1 MKSFY
6 SLLCCALLANTAWSQ
21 TNLEVVSQEG
31 SQVQLTCSVQNYT
44 VTHDGIYTDVQFE
57 EGTPILKAGAPQ
69 VSQLTGA
76 LIVDD
81 TEEMMVTVTH
91 AVYEEFQDVYMRPSK
106 GNLLRT
112 IDPATVAYQEGL
124 VYEQNEFYPG
134 KLASLGNPYVQHQFR
149 GQGIHFYPVQ
159 YNPVTHVLRV
169 YSSIDVTVSS
179 TGQPGE
185 NPLPANVSERTQLP
199 MKEVYKA
206 HFLNYAENSAR
217 YEQVGELGNMLVI
230 THAQYIDE
238 LEPWIQWKKEKG
250 IAVEVVDVATINSVA
265 AIGDYVQNYYEA
277 NGLTYLMLVG
287 DEDQVPV
294 QLVNYPSGQ
303 GYCDACYGYTA
314 GNDSYADLFVGHF
327 LVHNQN
333 ELPALIQKTLEY
345 ERNPNTAVDWFSK
358 AMGIGSNEGDGIGD
372 DNEADW
378 QHQNGIKEDLL
389 SFTYNEV
396 WEKYDGGHTSSSPS
410 GGITA
415 DGSGSPTA
423 SSLTDVI
430 ESGCSLINYTGHGAH
445 TLIVTGSYTNTQ
457 INQLQNNGR
466 YPYFIVVGCC
476 TGDYDDDDDTGDTF
490 GEAWIKSPSLTNLT
504 GGVGGAFSSVY
515 QSWAPP
521 MEAQDEM
528 NKIIA
533 ETAGIETR
541 HTIGSIHYH
550 GCSSMSDA
558 YGADGDEMTDTWIL
572 MADPS
577 VQLRTAMPAALVVT
591 HPAGAVMGVTSM
603 TVQCATED
611 AMICATF
618 NGEILDA
625 QIINGGQATLNFAAV
640 VEPGDIL
647 ITATSFNTIPYQ
659 ALVPVTP
666 ADGPYVVGNAT
677 GINDATGNG
686 NGLAEYNEQIG
697 LNINAENIG
706 VEAATNVNAV
716 VTCSN
721 GAVVIDDNTH
731 NFGTLNAGASLEVS
745 NAFSFHL
752 NGYVADQTVVMFVVT
767 YTDGAGNTWSSNIPV
782 TIQAP
787 EFECVNNINIGEVG
801 AHNNNGRLDAGE
813 TVLVLIPITNS
824 GHAPT
829 AVNVYAELS
838 TNTPGVTISDSPDL
852 LGVIQAGQTDQAG
865 FILTLSPDVTTTVS
879 IELTLSITSDFY
891 GNNCNQSLSANQS
904 MEDWETG
911 DDNSYNWAYSGD
923 ADWFVTTAQAYE
935 GNYSMQSGDINDN
948 DLTSMYIVVNSPSV
962 FDMSFSFKTST
973 EDGYDFL
980 SFLIDNAE
988 QGSWSGENDWTE
1000 VSYPLTAGSHNLRW
1014 RYAKDFTV
1022 SAGSDACWVDNIVL
1036 PVSANVGLDEAEV
1049 NAYVLSAYP
1058 VPFNDAVNVRMNSML
1073 STQCTIRVLNALGS
1087 IVEERLVVASSGVNN
1102 WTFDSRAWA
1111 PGLYTL
1117 QVSTDR
1123 GVETLPVV
1131 KQ

>member
-6 SLLCCALLANTAWSQ
+6 SLLCCALITSASWSQ
-21 TNLEVVSQEG
+21 TNIQVVGQEG
-31 SQVQLTCSVQNYT
+31 SSVLLSCTVEDYT
-44 VTHDGIYTDVQFE
+44 VSHDGIYTDINFE
-57 EGTPILKAGAPQ
+57 ESTPVLKVGAPQ
-69 VSQLTGA
+69 VRKLTEA

-81 TEEMMVTVTH
+81 SQEMMVTVTH
-91 AVYEEFQDVYMRPSK
+91 AVFEEFQDVYMRPSK

-112 IDPATVAYQEGL
+112 IDPATVPYQEGA
-124 VYEQNEFYPG
+124 VYSQNEFYPG
-134 KLASLGNPYVQHQFR
+134 KLATLGDAYVQHQFR
-149 GQGIHFYPVQ
+149 GQSIHFYPVQ

-169 YSSIDVTVSS
+169 YSSIDVTVAS
-179 TGQPGE
+179 TGQQGE
-185 NPLPANVSERTQLP
+185 NPLPANVSQRTQLP
-199 MKEVYKA
+199 MQEVYKA
-206 HFLNYAENSAR
+206 HFLNYIENSSR
-217 YEQVGELGNMLVI
+217 YDQVGELGNMLVI
-230 THAQYIDE
+230 TDAEYLEE

-250 IAVEVVDVATINSVA
+250 IPVEVVDVAEINSVT
-265 AIGDYVQNYYEA
+265 AIEDYVRNYYET
-277 NGLTYLMLVG
+277 NGLTYLVLVG

-294 QLVNYPSGQ
+294 RLVNYPSGQ
-303 GYCDACYGYTA
+303 GYCDACYGYTV

-327 LVHNQN
+327 LVHNDN

-345 ERNPNTAVDWFSK
+345 ERNPNTALDWFSV
-358 AMGIGSNEGDGIGD
+358 AMGIGSDEGDGIGD

-378 QHQNGIKEDLL
+378 AHQNGIKEDLL

-396 WEKYDGGHTSSSPS
+396 WEKYDSGHTASSPS

-415 DGSGSPTA
+415 DAGGSPSA
-423 SSLTDVI
+423 SSLTEVI

-490 GEAWIKSPSLTNLT
+490 GEAWVKSPSANNLT

-541 HTIGSIHYH
+541 HTVGSIHYH
-550 GCSSMSDA
+550 GCASMSDN
-558 YGADGDEMTDTWIL
+558 YGVDGDEMTDTWIV

-577 VQLRTAMPAALVVT
+577 IQLRTAMPTQLVVS
-591 HPAGAVMGVTSM
+591 HPAGAIMGITSM
-603 TVQCATED
+603 TVSCPTED
-611 AMICATF
+611 AMICASF

-625 QIINGGQATLNFAAV
+625 QVINGGQVTLNFDAV

-686 NGLAEYNEQIG
+686 NGLADYNEQLG

-706 VEAATNVNAV
+706 IEAANNVSAV
-716 VTCSN
+716 VTCANS
-721 GAVVIDDNTH
+721 AVVIDDNTQ
-731 NFGTLNAGASLEVS
+731 NFGNIAAGASFEVS
-745 NAFSFHL
+745 SAFSFHID
-752 NGYVADQTVVMFVVT
+752 GYIADQTVVTFVVT
-767 YTDGAGNTWSSNIPV
+767 YTDGLGNTWSSNIPV

-787 EFECVNNINIGEVG
+787 KFDCVNTISINDAQG
-801 AHNNNGRLDAGE
+801 NNNGRIDAGE
-813 TVLVLIPITNS
+813 TVTVTLPVTNS
-824 GHAPT
+824 GHAAT
-829 AVNVYAELS
+829 AVAVNAALNSVTSGL
-838 TNTPGVTISDSPDL
+838 TISGSPDN
-852 LGVIQAGQTDQAG
+852 LGVIQPGETVDAQ
-865 FILTLSPDVTTTVS
+865 FILSLASDVTTTVA
-879 IELTLSITSDFY
+879 IEMLLAITSDFY
-891 GNNCNQSLSANQS
+891 GNNCNQSVSANQS

-923 ADWFVTTAQAYE
+923 ADWFVTNAYAYE
-935 GNYSMQSGDINDN
+935 GNYSMQSGNINDN

-973 EDGYDFL
+973 ENGYDFL
-980 SFLIDNAE
+980 SFLIDNVE
-988 QGSWSGENDWTE
+988 QGSWSGENDWSE
-1000 VSYPLTAGSHNLRW
+1000 IAYPLTAGSHNLRW
-1014 RYAKDFTV
+1014 RYAKDFTA
-1022 SAGSDACWVDNIVL
+1022 SAGTDACWVDNIVL
-1036 PVSANVGLDEAEV
+1036 PVAASVAVNEAIP

-1058 VPFNDAVNVRMNSML
+1058 VPFTDAVSVRMNSAQ
-1073 STQCTIRVLNALGS
+1073 STQATLRVMNALGAV
-1087 IVEERLVVASSGVNN
+1087 VEERMVNVTSGANA
-1102 WTFDSRAWA
+1102 WSLDSRNWSS
-1111 PGLYTL
+1111 GLYTI
-1117 QVSTDR
+1117 QVVTATGIES
-1123 GVETLPVV
+1123 LPVV

>member
-6 SLLCCALLANTAWSQ
+6 SFLCCALFANASWTQ
-21 TNLEVVSQEG
+21 TNLAVVSQAG
-31 SQVQLTCSVQNYT
+31 SQVQLTCTVQNYT
-44 VTHDGIYTDVQFE
+44 VNHDGIYTDIQFE

-124 VYEQNEFYPG
+124 VYEQNAFYPG
-134 KLASLGNPYVQHQFR
+134 KLASLGTPYVQHQFR

-159 YNPVTHVLRV
+159 YNPVTHVMRI

-185 NPLPANVSERTQLP
+185 NALPANVAQRTQLP
-199 MKEVYKA
+199 MQDVYKS
-206 HFLNYAENSAR
+206 HFLNYTQNSSR

-230 THAQYIDE
+230 THAQYIDA
-238 LEPWIQWKKEKG
+238 LAPWIQWKKEKG
-250 IAVEVVDVATINSVA
+250 IPVEVVDVATINSVA
-265 AIGDYVQNYYEA
+265 AIGDYVQNYYET
-277 NGLTYLMLVG
+277 NGLTYLVLVG

-314 GNDSYADLFVGHF
+314 GNDSYADLFVGHL
-327 LVHNQN
+327 LVHNAN
-333 ELPALIQKTLEY
+333 ELPAVIAKTLEY
-345 ERNPNTAVDWFSK
+345 ERNPSTAVDWYSV

-378 QHQNGIKEDLL
+378 AHQNGIKDDLL
-389 SFTYNEV
+389 GFTYTEV

-410 GGITA
+410 GGLTA
-415 DGSGSPTA
+415 DGSGSPSA

-457 INQLQNNGR
+457 INQLQNNKR

-490 GEAWIKSPSLTNLT
+490 GEAWIKSPSASNLT
-504 GGVGGAFSSVY
+504 GGIGGAFSSVY

-577 VQLRTAMPAALVVT
+577 VQLRTAMPTALVVT
-591 HPAGAVMGVTSM
+591 HPAGAVLGVTSM
-603 TVQCATED
+603 TVQCATQD
-611 AMICATF
+611 AMICASF

-625 QIINGGQATLNFAAV
+625 EVVNGGQVVLSFDAV

-767 YTDGAGNTWSSNIPV
+767 YTDGNGNTWSSNIPV

-787 EFECVNNINIGEVG
+787 AFECAETITIMENEG
-801 AHNNNGRLDAGE
+801 NNNGRIDAGE
-813 TVLVLIPITNS
+813 IVILIIPITNS
-824 GHAPT
+824 GHAAT
-829 AVNVYAELS
+829 AVPVYTTLTTS
-838 TNTPGVTISDSPDL
+838 TSGATITGSPD
-852 LGVIQAGQTDQAG
+852 IAGILQPGETIDVQ
-865 FILTLSPDVTTTVS
+865 FILVLAADVTSTIA
-879 IELTLSITSDFY
+879 IEMLLTITSDFY

-935 GNYSMQSGDINDN
+935 GNYCMQSGDINDN

-980 SFLIDNAE
+980 SFLVDNAE

-1022 SAGSDACWVDNIVL
+1022 SAGTDACWVDNIVL
-1036 PVSANVGLDEAEV
+1036 PVSANVGVNESGT
-1049 NAYVLSAYP
+1049 NAYVLTAYP
-1058 VPFNDAVNVRMNSML
+1058 VPFTDAVNVRMNNLL
-1073 STQCTIRVLNALGS
+1073 SASCTLRVLNSMGS
-1087 IVEERLVVASSGVNN
+1087 LVEERTVIAHSGSNN

-1111 PGLYTL
+1111 AGLYTI
-1117 QVSTDR
+1117 QISTEQ

>member
-199 MKEVYKA
+199 MQEVYKA

-372 DNEADW
+372 DGEPDW
-378 QHQNGIKEDLL
+378 EHQNGIKEDLL

-415 DGSGSPTA
+415 DGSGSPSA
-423 SSLTDVI
+423 SSLTEVI
-430 ESGCSLINYTGHGAH
+430 ETGCSLINYTGHGAH

-625 QIINGGQATLNFAAV
+625 QVINGGQATLNFAAV

-677 GINDATGNG
+677 GINDAAGNG

-706 VEAATNVNAV
+706 VEAATSVNAV

-787 EFECVNNINIGEVG
+787 EFDCVNTISINDAQG
-801 AHNNNGRLDAGE
+801 NNNGRIDAGE
-813 TVLVLIPITNS
+813 TVTATLPVTNN
-824 GHAPT
+824 GHAAT
-829 AVNVYAELS
+829 AVAVNAALS
-838 TNTPGVTISDSPDL
+838 TSTSGVTVNGSPDN
-852 LGVIQAGQTDQAG
+852 LGVIEPGQTVNAL
-865 FILTLSPDVTTTVS
+865 FTLTLASDVTATVA
-879 IELTLSITSDFY
+879 IEMLLAITSDFY

-1022 SAGSDACWVDNIVL
+1022 SGGSDACWVDNIVL

-1058 VPFNDAVNVRMNSML
+1058 VPFNDAVNVRMNSIL

-1087 IVEERLVVASSGVNN
+1087 IVEERVVVASSGVNN

-1111 PGLYTL
+1111 PGLYTV
-1117 QVSTDR
+1117 QVSTEQ
-1123 GVETLPVV
+1123 GTESLPLV

>member
-6 SLLCCALLANTAWSQ
+6 ALLCCSFLANAAWSQ
-21 TNLEVVSQEG
+21 TNIEVVSQEG
-31 SQVQLTCSVQNYT
+31 SEVQLSCTVQEYT
-44 VTHDGIYTDVQFE
+44 VTHEGVYTKIDFE
-57 EGTPILKAGAPQ
+57 DATPVLKAGAPQ
-69 VSQLTGA
+69 VRQLTSA

-81 TEEMMVTVTH
+81 SQEMMVTVTH
-91 AVYEEFQDVYMRPSK
+91 AVFEEFQDVYMRPSK

-112 IDPATVAYQEGL
+112 IDPSTVPYQEGL
-124 VYEQNEFYPG
+124 VYAQNDFYPG
-134 KLASLGNPYVQHQFR
+134 KLASLGGAYVQHQFR

-169 YSSIDVTVSS
+169 YSSIDVTVST
-179 TGQPGE
+179 TGQLGE
-185 NPLPANVSERTQLP
+185 NPLPANVAERTQLP
-199 MKEVYKA
+199 MQEVYKS
-206 HFLNYAENSAR
+206 HFLNYAENSSR

-230 THAQYIDE
+230 TDAQYIDE
-238 LEPWIQWKKEKG
+238 LEPWVQWKKEKG
-250 IAVEVVDVATINSVA
+250 IPVEVVDVAEINSVT
-265 AIGDYVQNYYEA
+265 AIGDFVQNYYEA
-277 NGLTYLMLVG
+277 NGLTYLVLVG
-287 DEDQVPV
+287 DENQVPV
-294 QLVNYPSGQ
+294 QLVNYSSGQ

-345 ERNPNTAVDWFSK
+345 ERDPNTEVDWFSV

-372 DNEADW
+372 DGEPDW
-378 QHQNGIKEDLL
+378 EHQNGIKEDLL
-389 SFTYNEV
+389 SFTYSEV
-396 WEKYDGGHTSSSPS
+396 WEKYDGAQAANSPS

-415 DGSGSPTA
+415 DGSGSPSA
-423 SSLTDVI
+423 ASLTDVM

-490 GEAWIKSPSLTNLT
+490 GEAWVKSPSSTNLT
-504 GGVGGAFSSVY
+504 GGIGGAFSSVY

-533 ETAGIETR
+533 SAAGIETR

-558 YGADGDEMTDTWIL
+558 YGVEGDEMTDTWIL

-577 VQLRTAMPAALVVT
+577 VQLRTAMPTALVVT
-591 HPAGAVMGVTSM
+591 HPSGAVLGGTSI
-603 TVQCATED
+603 TVQCTTEN

-625 QIINGGQATLNFAAV
+625 QAVSGGQVILNFSPV
-640 VEPGDIL
+640 LEPGDIL

-677 GINDATGNG
+677 GINDTNGNA

-721 GAVVIDDNTH
+721 AAVVIDDNTH

-752 NGYVADQTVVMFVVT
+752 NGFVADQTVVMFVVA
-767 YTDGAGNTWSSNIPV
+767 YTDDAGNSWSSNIPV

-787 EFECVNNINIGEVG
+787 EFECASTFSINDTQG
-801 AHNNNGRLDAGE
+801 NNNGRIDGGE
-813 TVLVLIPITNS
+813 TVTVSIPVTNS
-824 GHAPT
+824 GHAAT
-829 AVNVYAELS
+829 AVAVNAALTS
-838 TNTPGVTISDSPDL
+838 GVSGVSIMGSPSN
-852 LGVIQAGQTDQAG
+852 LGVIQPGQTVNVQ
-865 FILTLSPDVTTTVS
+865 FTVTLASDVTTT
-879 IELTLSITSDFY
+879 IAIDMLLAITSDFY
-891 GNNCNQSLSANQS
+891 GSNCAQSVSANQS

-911 DDNSYNWAYSGD
+911 TDDSYNWAYSGD
-923 ADWFVTTAQAYE
+923 ANWFVTNAYAYE
-935 GNYSMQSGDINDN
+935 GSYSLQSGDINDN
-948 DLTSMYIVVNSPSV
+948 DLTSMYIVVNCPAP
-962 FDMSFSFKTST
+962 FDLSFSVKTST

-980 SFLIDNAE
+980 TFLVDNQE
-988 QGSWSGENDWTE
+988 QASWTGENEWTE
-1000 VSYPLTAGSHNLRW
+1000 QSFALTAGSHNLRW
-1014 RYAKDFTV
+1014 RYTKDFTV
-1022 SAGSDACWVDNIVL
+1022 SGGLDACWVDNIVL
-1036 PVSANVGLDEAEV
+1036 PVASNVAVNEAEAK
-1049 NAYVLSAYP
+1049 AYMLAAYP
-1058 VPFNDAVNVRMNSML
+1058 VPFATEVNVRMNSL
-1073 STQCTIRVLNALGS
+1073 RFTQATLRVLNALGGL
-1087 IVEERLVVASSGVNN
+1087 VEERAVAVVAGVNS
-1102 WTFDSRAWA
+1102 WAFDSSSWA
-1111 PGLYTL
+1111 PGFYTV
-1117 QVSTDR
+1117 QVATDS
-1123 GVETLPVV
+1123 GVDELPVV

>member
-6 SLLCCALLANTAWSQ
+6 SFLCCALLTHAAWSQ
-21 TNLEVVSQEG
+21 TNVHVVGQEG
-31 SQVQLTCSVQNYT
+31 STVLLTCTIEDYT
-44 VTHDGIYTDVQFE
+44 ISHEGIYTDINFE
-57 EGTPILKAGAPQ
+57 ESTPVLKAGAPQ
-69 VSQLTGA
+69 VRKLTEA

-81 TEEMMVTVTH
+81 THEMMVTVTH
-91 AVYEEFQDVYMRPSK
+91 AVYEEIQDVYMRPSK

-112 IDPATVAYQEGL
+112 IDPATVPYQEGAL
-124 VYEQNEFYPG
+124 YSQNEFYPG
-134 KLASLGNPYVQHQFR
+134 KLAALGDPYVQHQYR
-149 GQGIHFYPVQ
+149 GQSIHFYPVQ
-159 YNPVTHVLRV
+159 YNSVTHVLRV

-185 NPLPANVSERTQLP
+185 NPLPANVFEQTQLP
-199 MKEVYKA
+199 MQEVYKA
-206 HFLNYAENSAR
+206 HFLNYPENSSR

-230 THAQYIDE
+230 THAQYLEE

-250 IAVEVVDVATINSVA
+250 IPVEVVDVATINSIN
-265 AIGDYVQNYYEA
+265 AIHAYVQNYYET

-287 DEDQVPV
+287 DEDQIPV
-294 QLVNYPSGQ
+294 ELLNNSGGQ
-303 GYCDACYGYTA
+303 GYCDACYGYVA
-314 GNDSYADLFVGHF
+314 GNDSYADVFVGHF
-327 LVHNQN
+327 LVHNDS
-333 ELPALIQKTLEY
+333 ELPALVQKTLEY
-345 ERNPNTAVDWFSK
+345 ERNPNTAVDWFSV

-389 SFTYNEV
+389 SFTYTEV
-396 WEKYDGGHTSSSPS
+396 WEKYDGGHTASSPT
-410 GGITA
+410 GGLTA
-415 DGSGSPTA
+415 DGSGSPSA
-423 SSLTDVI
+423 ASLTDVI
-430 ESGCSLINYTGHGAH
+430 ETGCSLINYTGHGAH

-476 TGDYDDDDDTGDTF
+476 TGDYDDDDDTGETF
-490 GEAWIKSPSLTNLT
+490 GEAWVKSPSASNLT
-504 GGVGGAFSSVY
+504 GGLGGAFSSVY

-550 GCSSMSDA
+550 GCASMNDA
-558 YGADGDEMTDTWIL
+558 YGTGGDEMTDTWIV
-572 MADPS
+572 MADPT
-577 VQLRTAMPAALVVT
+577 VQLRTAMPSQLVAT
-591 HPAGAVMGVTSM
+591 HPAGAIMGITSM
-603 TVQCATED
+603 TVYCSTED

-625 QIINGGQATLNFAAV
+625 EVVSGGQVTLNFNAV

-686 NGLAEYNEQIG
+686 NGLADYNEQIG

-706 VEAATNVNAV
+706 IEAANNVNAV
-716 VTCSN
+716 VTCANS
-721 GAVVIDDNTH
+721 AVVIDDNTH
-731 NFGTLNAGASLEVS
+731 NFGNIAAGASFEVS
-745 NAFSFHL
+745 SAFSFHI
-752 NGYVADQTVVMFVVT
+752 NGYIADQTVVTFVVT
-767 YTDGAGNTWSSNIPV
+767 YTDGAGNSWSSNIPV

-787 EFECVNNINIGEVG
+787 EFDCVGTYTINDSQGNG
-801 AHNNNGRLDAGE
+801 NGRIDAGE
-813 TVLVLIPITNS
+813 LVYITFPVTNS
-824 GHAPT
+824 GHAAT
-829 AVNVYAELS
+829 AVSVTAALSQTLPGIAIGMTPDVLGILQPGQTVNAEFYIQVDGNI
-838 TNTPGVTISDSPDL
+838 TEAVAIDL
-852 LGVIQAGQTDQAG
+852 L
-865 FILTLSPDVTTTVS
+865 L
-879 IELTLSITSDFY
+879 EITSDYY
-891 GNNCNQSLSANQS
+891 GNDCTESVTANQS

-911 DDNSYNWAYSGD
+911 DDSSYNWSYSGD
-923 ADWFVTTAQAYE
+923 ADWFVTSAVAYE
-935 GNYSMQSGDINDN
+935 GTYSMQSGNINDN
-948 DLTSMYIVVNSPSV
+948 DLSTMYIVVNSPSQ
-962 FDMSFSFKTST
+962 FDLSFSFKTST

-980 SFLIDNAE
+980 SFLIDNVE

-1000 VSYPLTAGSHNLRW
+1000 VSYPVSQGSHNVRW

-1022 SAGSDACWVDNIVL
+1022 SSGSDACWVDNIVL
-1036 PVSANVGLDEAEV
+1036 PVAPNVSVNEEAR
-1049 NAYVLSAYP
+1049 NAYVLTAYP
-1058 VPFNDAVNVRMNSML
+1058 VPFTDIVSVRMNSA
-1073 STQCTIRVLNALGS
+1073 QGVKATIRVLNALGS
-1087 IVEERLVVASSGVNN
+1087 VVEERSVNVVPGNN
-1102 WTFDSRAWA
+1102 AWA
-1111 PGLYTL
+1111 IESSDWAAGLYTI
-1117 QVSTDR
+1117 QVATAEGLES
-1123 GVETLPVV
+1123 LPVM

>member
-6 SLLCCALLANTAWSQ
+6 SLLCGALITSASWSQ
-21 TNLEVVSQEG
+21 TNIQVVGQEG
-31 SQVQLTCSVQNYT
+31 SSVLLSCTMEDYT
-44 VTHDGIYTDVQFE
+44 VSHDGIYTDINFE
-57 EGTPILKAGAPQ
+57 ESTPVLKVGAPQ
-69 VSQLTGA
+69 VHKLTEA

-81 TEEMMVTVTH
+81 TREMMVTVTH
-91 AVYEEFQDVYMRPSK
+91 AVFEEFQDVYMRPSK

-112 IDPATVAYQEGL
+112 IDPATVPYQEGA
-124 VYEQNEFYPG
+124 VYSQNEFYPG
-134 KLASLGNPYVQHQFR
+134 KLASLGDPYVQHQFR
-149 GQGIHFYPVQ
+149 GQSIHFYPVQ

-169 YSSIDVTVSS
+169 YSSIDVTVAS
-179 TGQPGE
+179 TGQQGE
-185 NPLPANVSERTQLP
+185 NPLQANVSQRTQLP
-199 MKEVYKA
+199 MQEVYKA
-206 HFLNYAENSAR
+206 HFLNYTENSSR
-217 YEQVGELGNMLVI
+217 YDQVGELGNMLVI
-230 THAQYIDE
+230 TDAEYLEE

-250 IAVEVVDVATINSVA
+250 IPVEVVDVAEINSVT
-265 AIGDYVQNYYEA
+265 AIEDYVRNYYET
-277 NGLTYLMLVG
+277 NGLTYLVLVG

-294 QLVNYPSGQ
+294 RLVNYPSGQ
-303 GYCDACYGYTA
+303 GYCDACYGYTV

-327 LVHNQN
+327 LVHNDN

-345 ERNPNTAVDWFSK
+345 ERNPNTALDWFSV

-396 WEKYDGGHTSSSPS
+396 WEKYDGGQTASSPS

-415 DGSGSPTA
+415 DAGGSPSS
-423 SSLTDVI
+423 SSLTEVI

-490 GEAWIKSPSLTNLT
+490 GEAWVKSPSANNLT
-504 GGVGGAFSSVY
+504 GGIGGAFSSVY

-541 HTIGSIHYH
+541 HTVGSIHYH
-550 GCSSMSDA
+550 GCASMSDN
-558 YGADGDEMTDTWIL
+558 YGVDGDEMTDTWIV

-577 VQLRTAMPAALVVT
+577 IQLRTAMPTQLVVS
-591 HPAGAVMGVTSM
+591 HPAGAIMGVTSM
-603 TVQCATED
+603 TVSCPTED
-611 AMICATF
+611 AMICASF

-625 QIINGGQATLNFAAV
+625 QVINGGQVTLNFSAV

-686 NGLAEYNEQIG
+686 NGLADYNEQLG

-706 VEAATNVNAV
+706 IAAANNVSAV
-716 VTCSN
+716 VTCDNS
-721 GAVVIDDNTH
+721 AIVIDDNTH
-731 NFGTLNAGASLEVS
+731 NFGNIAAGASFEVS
-745 NAFSFHL
+745 SAFSFHI
-752 NGYVADQTVVMFVVT
+752 NGYIADQTVVTFVVT

-787 EFECVNNINIGEVG
+787 QFDCVGTYTLNDSQGNG
-801 AHNNNGRLDAGE
+801 NGRIDGGE
-813 TVLVLIPITNS
+813 TVYITFPVTNN
-824 GHAPT
+824 GHAAT
-829 AVNVYAELS
+829 AISVNAALS
-838 TNTPGVTISDSPDL
+838 TSVAGIAIGMSPANLGIIQPGQTVNAEFYISVDGTITDAVAIDL
-852 LGVIQAGQTDQAG
+852 LLA
-865 FILTLSPDVTTTVS
+865 
-879 IELTLSITSDFY
+879 ITSDYY
-891 GNNCNQSLSANQS
+891 GNNCEEGVTANQNI
-904 MEDWETG
+904 EDWETG
-911 DDNSYNWAYSGD
+911 DDNSYNWSYSGD
-923 ADWFVTTAQAYE
+923 ADWFVTSTEAYE
-935 GNYSMQSGDINDN
+935 GTYSMQSGAINDN
-948 DLTSMYIVVNSPSV
+948 DLSTMYIVVNSAAQ

-980 SFLIDNAE
+980 SFLIDNVE
-988 QGSWSGENDWTE
+988 QGAWSGENDWTE

-1022 SAGSDACWVDNIVL
+1022 AAGSDACWVDNIVL
-1036 PVSANVGLDEAEV
+1036 PVAANVSVGEANE
-1049 NAYVLSAYP
+1049 NAYVLTAFP
-1058 VPFNDAVNVRMNSML
+1058 VPFQETISVRMNSMQASKATL
-1073 STQCTIRVLNALGS
+1073 RVLNALGS
-1087 IVEERLVVASSGVNN
+1087 IVEERSVNVASGSNN
-1102 WTFDSRAWA
+1102 WTFDSRNWA
-1111 PGLYTL
+1111 PGIYTI
-1117 QVSTDR
+1117 QVATE
-1123 GVETLPVV
+1123 GNVETLPVV

>member
-6 SLLCCALLANTAWSQ
+6 SFLCCTFLATAGWSQ
-21 TNLEVVSQEG
+21 TNIAVVSQEG
-31 SQVQLTCSVQNYT
+31 SAVQLSCTVQNYT
-44 VTHDGIYTDVQFE
+44 ITHDGIYTDIDFKNS
-57 EGTPILKAGAPQ
+57 TPVLNAGAPQ
-69 VSQLTGA
+69 VRQLTEA

-81 TEEMMVTVTH
+81 TQEMMVTVTH
-91 AVYEEFQDVYMRPSK
+91 AVFEEFQDVYMRPSK

-112 IDPATVAYQEGL
+112 IDPSTVPYQEGMA
-124 VYEQNEFYPG
+124 YSQNEFYPG
-134 KLASLGNPYVQHQFR
+134 KLASLGAPYVQHQFR
-149 GQGIHFYPVQ
+149 GQSIHFFPVQ
-159 YNPVTHVLRV
+159 YNPVNHVLRI

-199 MKEVYKA
+199 MQEVYRA
-206 HFLNYAENSAR
+206 HFLNYAQNSSR
-217 YEQVGELGNMLVI
+217 YEQVSELGNMLVI
-230 THAQYIDE
+230 TDAQYVEE

-250 IAVEVVDVATINSVA
+250 IPVEVVDVATINSIG
-265 AIGDYVQNYYEA
+265 AISNFVQQYYDT

-294 QLVNYPSGQ
+294 ELVNNSGGQ
-303 GYCDACYGYTA
+303 GYCDACYGYVA

-327 LVHNQN
+327 LVHDDS
-333 ELPALIQKTLEY
+333 ELPAVIQKTLEY
-345 ERNPNTAVDWFSK
+345 ERNPNTAVDWFSV

-378 QHQNGIKEDLL
+378 AHQNGIKEDLL
-389 SFTYNEV
+389 GFTYTEV
-396 WEKYDGGHTSSSPS
+396 WEKYDGGHTANSPS

-415 DGSGSPTA
+415 DGSGSPSA
-423 SSLTDVI
+423 ASLTDVI

-457 INQLQNNGR
+457 INQLQNNKR

-490 GEAWIKSPSLTNLT
+490 GEAWIKSPSASNLT
-504 GGVGGAFSSVY
+504 GGIGGAFSSVY

-550 GCSSMSDA
+550 GCASMNDA
-558 YGADGDEMTDTWIL
+558 YGSGGDEMTDTWIL
-572 MADPS
+572 MADPTI
-577 VQLRTAMPAALVVT
+577 QLRTAMPTNLVAT
-591 HPAGAVMGVTSM
+591 HPAGAVLGISSM
-603 TVQCATED
+603 SVQCATED

-625 QIINGGQATLNFAAV
+625 QVVAGGQVVLNFDPV
-640 VEPGDIL
+640 IEPGNIL

-659 ALVPVTP
+659 ALIPVTP
-666 ADGPYVVGNAT
+666 ADGPYVVGSAT
-677 GINDATGNG
+677 GINDATGNN
-686 NGLAEYNEQIG
+686 NGLADYNEQIG
-697 LNINAENIG
+697 INISAQNIG
-706 VEAATNVNAV
+706 VETAENVNAL
-716 VTCSN
+716 VTCTN
-721 GAVVIDDNTH
+721 NAIVIDDNSH
-731 NFGTLNAGASLEVS
+731 NFGTLNAGSNLEVS
-745 NAFSFHL
+745 SAFSFHV
-752 NGYVADQTVVMFVVT
+752 NGYIADQTVVVFVVT
-767 YTDGAGNTWSSNIPV
+767 YTDGLGNSWSSNIPV

-787 EFECVNNINIGEVG
+787 EFECINNINITEVG
-801 AHNNNGRLDAGE
+801 GQNYNGRLDAGE

-852 LGVIQAGQTDQAG
+852 LAVIQAGETDQAG

-879 IELTLSITSDFY
+879 IELVLSITSDFY
-891 GNNCNQSLSANQS
+891 GNNCSYGITANQS

-923 ADWFVTTAQAYE
+923 ADWFVTSNYAFE

-948 DLTSMYIVVNSPSV
+948 DLSTMYLIVNSPSA
-962 FDMSFSFKTST
+962 FDLSFSFKTST

-980 SFLIDNAE
+980 SFLVDNVE
-988 QGSWSGENDWTE
+988 QGSWSGENDWAE
-1000 VSYPLTAGSHNLRW
+1000 VSYPITAGSHNVRW

-1022 SAGSDACWVDNIVL
+1022 SSGIDACWVDNIVL
-1036 PVSANVGLDEAEV
+1036 PVASSVSIAETGQ
-1049 NAYVLSAYP
+1049 NAYVLYAYP
-1058 VPFNDAVNVRMNSML
+1058 VPFSEVVSVRMNSVQATRA
-1073 STQCTIRVLNALGS
+1073 SIRVMNATGS
-1087 IVEERLVVASSGVNN
+1087 LMEELAVNVLPGN
-1102 WTFDSRAWA
+1102 NAWSIDSHLWA
-1111 PGLYTL
+1111 AGLYTI
-1117 QVSTDR
+1117 QVVTDE
-1123 GVETLPVV
+1123 GVETLPVM

>member
-6 SLLCCALLANTAWSQ
+6 SFLCCALFASVAWTQ

-31 SQVQLTCSVQNYT
+31 SQLRLSCTVQNYA
-44 VTHDGIYTDVQFE
+44 VIHDGIYTDVQFE
-57 EGTPILKAGAPQ
+57 EGTPVLKAGAPQ
-69 VSQLTGA
+69 VSQLSGA

-81 TEEMMVTVTH
+81 AEEMMVTVTH
-91 AVYEEFQDVYMRPSK
+91 AVFEEFQDVYMRPSK

-112 IDPATVAYQEGL
+112 IDPATVPYQEGL
-124 VYEQNEFYPG
+124 VYSQNEFYPG

-149 GQGIHFYPVQ
+149 GQSIHFYPVQ
-159 YNPVTHVLRV
+159 YNPFTHVLRV
-169 YSSIDVTVSS
+169 YSSIDVTVNS

-185 NPLPANVSERTQLP
+185 NPLPANVSERTHLP
-199 MKEVYKA
+199 MQDVYRA
-206 HFLNYAENSAR
+206 HFLNYAENSSR

-250 IAVEVVDVATINSVA
+250 IPVEVVDVAEINSVS
-265 AIGDYVQNYYEA
+265 AIGDYVQEYYET
-277 NGLTYLMLVG
+277 NGLTYLVLVG

-314 GNDSYADLFVGHF
+314 GNDSYADVFVGHF
-327 LVHNQN
+327 LVHTQN

-345 ERNPNTAVDWFSK
+345 ERNPNTASDWFSN

-378 QHQNGIKEDLL
+378 EHQNGIKEDLL
-389 SFTYNEV
+389 SFTYDEV
-396 WEKYDGGHTSSSPS
+396 WEKYDGGHASSSPS

-415 DGSGSPTA
+415 DGSGSPSA
-423 SSLTDVI
+423 SSLTEVI
-430 ESGCSLINYTGHGAH
+430 ETGCSLINYTGHGAH

-476 TGDYDDDDDTGDTF
+476 TGDYDDDDDSGDTF
-490 GEAWIKSPSLTNLT
+490 GEAWIKSPSSTNLT
-504 GGVGGAFSSVY
+504 GGIGGAFSSVY

-533 ETAGIETR
+533 ENAGIETR

-550 GCSSMSDA
+550 GCSSMNDA

-572 MADPS
+572 MSDPS
-577 VQLRTAMPAALVVT
+577 VQLRTAMPSALVVT
-591 HPAGAVMGVTSM
+591 HPAGAIMGVSSM

-618 NGEILDA
+618 NGEILDV
-625 QIINGGQATLNFAAV
+625 QVISGGQATLNFAAV

-721 GAVVIDDNTH
+721 TSVVIDDNTH

-752 NGYVADQTVVMFVVT
+752 NGYVADQSVVMFVVT

-787 EFECVNNINIGEVG
+787 EFDCVNTFSINDSQG
-801 AHNNNGRLDAGE
+801 NNNGRLDAGE
-813 TVLVLIPITNS
+813 TVTVTLPVTNS
-824 GHAPT
+824 GHAAT
-829 AVNVYAELS
+829 AVPVNAALTTS
-838 TNTPGVTISDSPDL
+838 ASGVSIAGSPDNL
-852 LGVIQAGQTDQAG
+852 EVIQPGQTVNAQ
-865 FILTLSPDVTTTVS
+865 FTLSLSADVTATVV
-879 IELTLSITSDFY
+879 IDMLLAITSDFY
-891 GNNCNQSLSANQS
+891 GNNCSQSVSAKQS

-923 ADWFVTTAQAYE
+923 ADWFVTNTYAYE
-935 GNYSMQSGDINDN
+935 GNYSMQSGNINDN

-1022 SAGSDACWVDNIVL
+1022 SGGSDACWVDNIVL
-1036 PVSANVGLDEAEV
+1036 PVAASVSVNETVP

-1058 VPFNDAVNVRMNSML
+1058 VPFTDVVSVRMNSAQ
-1073 STQCTIRVLNALGS
+1073 STQATLRVMNALGAV
-1087 IVEERLVVASSGVNN
+1087 VEERMVNVTSGANA
-1102 WTFDSRAWA
+1102 WSLDSRNWSS
-1111 PGLYTL
+1111 GLYTI
-1117 QVSTDR
+1117 QVVTTSGIDS
-1123 GVETLPVV
+1123 LPVV

>member
-6 SLLCCALLANTAWSQ
+6 SLLCVALFANAAWSQ

-31 SQVQLTCSVQNYT
+31 SQVRLNCTVENYT
-44 VTHDGIYTDVQFE
+44 VTHDGIYTDVHFE
-57 EGTPILKAGAPQ
+57 EGNPVLKAGAPQ
-69 VSQLTGA
+69 VSQLTGS

-91 AVYEEFQDVYMRPSK
+91 AVFEEFQNVYMRPSK

-112 IDPATVAYQEGL
+112 IDPATVPFQEGL
-124 VYEQNEFYPG
+124 VYSHNEFYPG
-134 KLASLGNPYVQHQFR
+134 KLASLGSPYVQHQFR
-149 GQGIHFYPVQ
+149 GQSIHFYPVQ

-169 YSSIDVTVSS
+169 YSSIDVTVNS

-185 NPLPANVSERTQLP
+185 NPLFANVSERTQLP
-199 MKEVYKA
+199 MQQVYKS
-206 HFLNYAENSAR
+206 HFLNYAENSSR

-230 THAQYIDE
+230 TDAQYIDE
-238 LEPWIQWKKEKG
+238 LEPWVQWKKEKG
-250 IAVEVVDVATINSVA
+250 IPVEVVDVAGINSVT
-265 AIGDYVQNYYEA
+265 AIGDFVQNYYET
-277 NGLTYLMLVG
+277 NGLTYLVLVG

-294 QLVNYPSGQ
+294 ELVNYSSGQ
-303 GYCDACYGYTA
+303 GYCDACYGYTS

-327 LVHNQN
+327 LVHNQS
-333 ELPALIQKTLEY
+333 ELPALLQKTIEY
-345 ERNPNTAVDWFSK
+345 ELNPNTAVDWFSS
-358 AMGIGSNEGDGIGD
+358 AMCIGSDEGDGIGD

-378 QHQNGIKEDLL
+378 AHQNGIKEDLL

-396 WEKYDGGHTSSSPS
+396 WEKYDGGHTASSPS
-410 GGITA
+410 GGLTA
-415 DGSGSPTA
+415 DGNGSPSAT
-423 SSLTDVI
+423 SLTDVI
-430 ESGCSLINYTGHGAH
+430 ETGCSLINYTGHGAH

-490 GEAWIKSPSLTNLT
+490 GEAWVKSPSSTNLT
-504 GGVGGAFSSVY
+504 GGIGGSFSSVY

-533 ETAGIETR
+533 ESSGIETR

-550 GCSSMSDA
+550 GCSSMNDA
-558 YGADGDEMTDTWIL
+558 YGTEGDEMTDTWIL

-577 VQLRTAMPAALVVT
+577 VQLRTAMPSALVAT
-591 HPAGAVMGVTSM
+591 HPAGAVMGITSM
-603 TVQCATED
+603 TVYCATEN

-625 QIINGGQATLNFAAV
+625 QVINGGQATLNFAAV

-677 GINDATGNG
+677 GINDAAGNG

-706 VEAATNVNAV
+706 VEAATNVNAL

-752 NGYVADQTVVMFVVT
+752 NGYVADQTVVMFVVA
-767 YTDGAGNTWSSNIPV
+767 YTDGLGNTWSSNIPV

-787 EFECVNNINIGEVG
+787 EFDCVNTISINDAQG
-801 AHNNNGRLDAGE
+801 NNNGRIDAGE
-813 TVLVLIPITNS
+813 TVTVTLPVTNN
-824 GHAPT
+824 GHAAT
-829 AVNVYAELS
+829 AVAVNAALTTVTS
-838 TNTPGVTISDSPDL
+838 GVTITGSPDD
-852 LGVIQAGQTDQAG
+852 LGVIEPGQTVNAQ
-865 FILTLSPDVTTTVS
+865 FVLSLASDVTTTVA
-879 IELTLSITSDFY
+879 IEMLLAITSDFY
-891 GNNCNQSLSANQS
+891 GNNCNPSVSANQS

-935 GNYSMQSGDINDN
+935 GSYSMQSGGINDN
-948 DLTSMYIVVNSPSV
+948 DLSTMYIVVNSPSQ
-962 FDMSFSFKTST
+962 FDMSFSVKTST

-980 SFLIDNAE
+980 SFLIDNVE
-988 QGSWSGENDWTE
+988 QGSWSGENEWTE
-1000 VSYPLTAGSHNLRW
+1000 VSYPLSSGSHNLRW
-1014 RYAKDFTV
+1014 RYGKDFTV

-1036 PVSANVGLDEAEV
+1036 PVDASVSVGEANK
-1049 NAYVLSAYP
+1049 NTYVLTAFP
-1058 VPFNDAVNVRMNSML
+1058 VPFQENISVRMNSMQSSKATL
-1073 STQCTIRVLNALGS
+1073 RVLNALGS
-1087 IVEERLVVASSGVNN
+1087 IVEERMVNVASGSNH
-1102 WTFDSRAWA
+1102 WTFDSRNWA
-1111 PGLYTL
+1111 PGIYTI
-1117 QVSTDR
+1117 QVATEGNVD
-1123 GVETLPVV
+1123 TLPVV

>member
-1 MKSFY
+1 M
-6 SLLCCALLANTAWSQ
+6 ANTAWSQ
-21 TNLEVVSQEG
+21 SNLEVISQTG

-44 VTHDGIYTDVQFE
+44 VTHDGLYTDVQFE
-57 EGTPILKAGAPQ
+57 EGTPVLKAGAPQ

-91 AVYEEFQDVYMRPSK
+91 AVFEEFQDVYIRPSK

-112 IDPATVAYQEGL
+112 IDPATVPYQEGL
-124 VYEQNEFYPG
+124 VYTQNEFYPG
-134 KLASLGNPYVQHQFR
+134 KLASLSNPYVQHQFR
-149 GQGIHFYPVQ
+149 GQNIHFYPVQ

-185 NPLPANVSERTQLP
+185 NPLPASVTERTELP
-199 MKEVYKA
+199 MQEVYKA
-206 HFLNYAENSAR
+206 HFLNYAENSSR

-238 LEPWIQWKKEKG
+238 LAPWVQWKKEKG
-250 IAVEVVDVATINSVA
+250 IPVEVVDVAEINSVS
-265 AIGDYVQNYYEA
+265 AIEDYVQSYYEA
-277 NGLTYLMLVG
+277 NGLTYLVLVG

-294 QLVNYPSGQ
+294 RMVNYPSGQ
-303 GYCDACYGYTA
+303 GYCDACYGYTV

-389 SFTYNEV
+389 NFGINPDFSYSEV
-396 WEKYDGGHTSSSPS
+396 WEKYDGGHASSSPT

-415 DGSGSPTA
+415 DGSGSPSA
-423 SSLTDVI
+423 SSLTEVI
-430 ESGCSLINYTGHGAH
+430 ETGCSLINYTGHGAH

-490 GEAWIKSPSLTNLT
+490 GEAWIKSPSNSNLT
-504 GGVGGAFSSVY
+504 GGIGGAFSSVY

-541 HTIGSIHYH
+541 HTLGSIHYH

-577 VQLRTAMPAALVVT
+577 VQLRTAMPMALVAT

-611 AMICATF
+611 AMICASF

-625 QIINGGQATLNFAAV
+625 QVVSGGQAVLNFSPV
-640 VEPGDIL
+640 SEPGDIL

-659 ALVPVTP
+659 ALVPVT
-666 ADGPYVVGNAT
+666 AANGPYVVGNAT
-677 GINDATGNG
+677 GINDASGNG
-686 NGLAEYNEQIG
+686 NGLAEYSEQIG

-706 VEAATNVNAV
+706 VEVATNVNAV
-716 VTCSN
+716 VSCSN
-721 GAVVIDDNTH
+721 TAIVIDDNTH
-731 NFGTLNAGASLEVS
+731 NFGTLNAGASSEVS

-752 NGYVADQTVVMFVVT
+752 NGFVADQTVVMFVVT

-787 EFECVNNINIGEVG
+787 EFDCVSTLSINDSQG
-801 AHNNNGRLDAGE
+801 NNNGRIDAGE
-813 TVLVLIPITNS
+813 TVTITLPVINS
-824 GHAPT
+824 GHSAT
-829 AVNVYAELS
+829 AVAVNASLTSAVA
-838 TNTPGVTISDSPDL
+838 GVTITGTPAN
-852 LGVIQAGQTDQAG
+852 LGVMQPGQTVNAE
-865 FILTLSPDVTTTVS
+865 FTVALASDVTATTA
-879 IELTLSITSDFY
+879 IEMVLAITSDFY
-891 GNNCNQSLSANQS
+891 GNNCNQSVSANQS

-911 DDNSYNWAYSGD
+911 DDNSYDWTYTGD
-923 ADWFVTTAQAYE
+923 ADWFVTSAQSYE
-935 GNYSMQSGDINDN
+935 GTYSMQSGDISDN
-948 DLTSMYIVVNSPSV
+948 DMTSMNIVVNSPSV

-973 EDGYDFL
+973 EEGYDFL

-988 QGSWSGENDWTE
+988 QGSWSGENDWSE
-1000 VSYPLTAGSHNLRW
+1000 ISFSLTPGSHNLRW
-1014 RYAKDFTV
+1014 RYSKDFTV
-1022 SAGSDACWVDNIVL
+1022 SSGADACWVDNIIL
-1036 PVSANVGLDEAEV
+1036 PVAASVSVNEPSAN
-1049 NAYVLSAYP
+1049 AYILAAYP
-1058 VPFNDAVNVRMNSML
+1058 VPFGDAVNVRMTSLL
-1073 STQCTIRVLNALGS
+1073 STSCKVTIIDARGS
-1087 IVEERLVVASSGVNN
+1087 IVEELIFDAHAGLNN
-1102 WTFDSRAWA
+1102 WSIDSRSWA
-1111 PGLYTL
+1111 SGLYTL
-1117 QVSTDR
+1117 HFATEQ
-1123 GVETLPVV
+1123 GMATLPVV